1 MYFYIFVLCVNT
13 RTSRIKTH
21 VFFDFIDVQVHPV
34 LGPGTISTMAKKNET
49 QLTRL
54 LNLVREV
61 LVIHVVLVT
70 ASTDHIVKLQARITV
85 NVACIRTCLFFL
97 LGSL

>member
-1 MYFYIFVLCVNT
+1 MNT

-21 VFFDFIDVQVHPV
+21 VFFNFIDVQVHPV

-70 ASTDHIVKLQARITV
+70 ASTDHIVKLRARITV
-85 NVACIRTCLFFL
+85 TVACLRTCLFF
-97 LGSL
+97 SV